1 MMIENS
7 LGCCCHSTLLLRH
20 HHHHGSVENFI
31 DANLKDKKINL
42 QINK

>member
-7 LGCCCHSTLLLRH
+7 LGCCCHSTLLLLLR

-31 DANLKDKKINL
+31 DANLKDRK
-42 QINK
+42 

>member
-7 LGCCCHSTLLLRH
+7 LGCCCHSTLLLLRHH

-31 DANLKDKKINL
+31 DANLKDRK
-42 QINK
+42 

>member
-31 DANLKDKKINL
+31 DANLKDRK
-42 QINK
+42 